1 MACSPIDPQQFCLTG
16 RDSSLKLYDLRKSNI
31 ATSSL
36 APPSL
41 PIDTETNPNMAAY
54 NESGSELAVS
64 YDFLSHTDKKIYIF
78 QSSANPSTAPIGV
91 ILLTKRSLLYEIN
104 GSGVAQLQGQSCA
117 VLV

>member
-1 MACSPIDPQQFCLTG
+1 
-16 RDSSLKLYDLRKSNI
+16 
-31 ATSSL
+31 
-36 APPSL
+36 
-41 PIDTETNPNMAAY
+41 MAAY

-64 YDFLSHTDKKIYIF
+64 YDFLSYTDKKIYIF

-104 GSGVAQLQGQSCA
+104 GSGVAQLQGQSCV